1 MPDRSNPLDAE
12 ARKIL
17 ETLISTPFEACI
29 SVGREFPTLTTQ
41 HSIYAVRHRTEG
53 LLYIGKSQNL
63 KSRFTGGH
71 KALVWCWLA
80 GYRPQD
86 VRIAVFPLDYIQWS
100 QLSLSLET
108 LIIQA
113 TEPPFNVKVPMRD

>member
-1 MPDRSNPLDAE
+1 MSDRPDPLAVE
-12 ARKIL
+12 ARAIL
-17 ETLISTPFEACI
+17 ETLISKPFEACI
-29 SVGREFPTLTTQ
+29 SVGREFPALTTQ

-53 LLYIGKSQNL
+53 LLYIGKSQNP

-71 KALVWCWLA
+71 KALVWCWLE
-80 GYRPQD
+80 GYHPDD
-86 VRIAVFPLDYIQWS
+86 VRIAAYPLNYTQWS